1 MLSYETQRYVVIRR
15 GATLNSTERIGL
27 LKVDAMAQIGPKKI

>member
-15 GATLNSTERIGL
+15 DAALNSTDRAGN
-27 LKVDAMAQIGPKKI
+27 GPETSSG